1 MERTARVF
9 VAGSETII
17 GSALVRV
24 MRKRGF
30 AHLVGTA
37 VDQPSL
43 TDPAQVEA
51 FFART
56 QPEYVILAGGK
67 SGGIWANQ
75 RFPALLMRDNLLKE
89 CLVIDAAHRY
99 GVKKLLYL
107 ASSCC
112 YPRGC
117 PQPMRVESLMTGP
130 LEPTNEAYGLAKLA
144 GIGLC
149 QAYARQFG
157 ARFVA
162 AIPAD
167 AFGPGDE
174 FNVEDSHVVPALVR
188 KIHAAKVA
196 GAATVDVWGTGT
208 PRREF
213 LFVDELAAAC
223 LLVMDT
229 YDGPGPVNLGGGADL
244 SIAEVAALIK
254 EVVGFSG
261 ALRFDTSKPDGMPVK
276 ILDSSRLQAMGWR
289 PATSLH
295 DALQV
300 TYDWFLARK
309 AHDSPAIERPARAER

>member
-24 MRKRGF
+24 MRERGF

-37 VDQPSL
+37 VDQPGL

-149 QAYARQFG
+149 QAYAKQFG

-167 AFGPGDE
+167 VFGPGDE

-196 GAATVDVWGTGT
+196 GAAKVDVWGTGT

-229 YDGPGPVNLGGGADL
+229 YDGPGPINLGGGADL

-261 ALRFDTSKPDGMPVK
+261 ALRFDTSKADGMPLK

-295 DALQV
+295 DALQA

-309 AHDSPAIERPARAER
+309 AHVSPAIERPARAER